1 MSMKNISVVGAGLM
15 GHGLAVV
22 FALGNCKVMLH
33 DVSEDALTRAQKLIS
48 EVFLT
53 LAEAG
58 VIDPRGSSSTLRDR
72 IISTSNLATA
82 VAQADLVVEAVT
94 EDAGIKRSLF
104 SALDMHAPL
113 TALWA
118 SNTSSLNI
126 FDLLPPRRQARSLIA
141 HWYAPP
147 YIIDL
152 VDVVPGPETE
162 PETLAAVKDFLE
174 RLGKRPIVL
183 SKFIN
188 GFIVNRLQA
197 ALNLEI
203 FFLLD
208 QGYATPEQ
216 IDEAAKSGLG
226 LRMPLLGV
234 LKKADYTG
242 LELIQELLANKTY
255 EPPQALQ
262 RSQTL
267 DGLIRIGRTGVM
279 AGKGFFDYRGRPAE
293 ALFRERD
300 SKLLALRKF
309 LQQLGDLE

>member
-1 MSMKNISVVGAGLM
+1 MKNIAVVGAGLM
-15 GHGLAVV
+15 GHGLAAV
-22 FALGNCKVMLH
+22 FALGGHKVTLH
-33 DVSEDALTRAQKLIS
+33 DVSKDALTRAQKLIN

-58 VIDPRGSSSTLRDR
+58 VIDPRGSSSTLKDR
-72 IISTSNLATA
+72 IIPTSNLATA
-82 VAQADLVVEAVT
+82 VAQADLIVEAVT

-104 SALDMHAPL
+104 SELDTCAPL

-126 FDLLPPRRQARSLIA
+126 FDLLPGRRQAKSLIA

-147 YIIDL
+147 YIVDL

-162 PETLAAVKDFLE
+162 PEALATVKDLLE
-174 RLGKRPIVL
+174 SLGKKPIIL
-183 SKFIN
+183 SKFIS

-197 ALNLEI
+197 ALNLKV

-216 IDEAAKSGLG
+216 IDQATKRGLG
-226 LRMPLLGV
+226 LRMPLLGI

-242 LELIQELLANKTY
+242 LELIQELVANKTY
-255 EPPQALQ
+255 EPPRGLQ

-267 DGLIRIGRTGVM
+267 DELIRIGRTGVM
-279 AGKGFFDYRGRPAE
+279 AGKGFFDYHGRPAE

-300 SKLLALRKF
+300 LKLVALQKF

>member
-1 MSMKNISVVGAGLM
+1 MRNISIVGAGLM

-22 FALGNCKVMLH
+22 FALGGCNVTLH
-33 DVSEDALTRAQKLIS
+33 DVSGDALTRAQKLIT

-53 LAEAG
+53 LKGAG
-58 VIDPRGSSSTLRDR
+58 VIEHGESTSTLKER
-72 IISTSNLATA
+72 IIFASDLATA
-82 VAQADLVVEAVT
+82 VVQADLIVEAVT
-94 EDAGIKRSLF
+94 EDPGVKRRLF
-104 SALDMHAPL
+104 LDLDACAPL
-113 TALWA
+113 TALLA

-126 FDLLPPRRQARSLIA
+126 FDLLPARRQAKALIA

-152 VDVVPGPETE
+152 VDVMPGPETV
-162 PETLAAVKDFLE
+162 PEALAAVKDLLE
-174 RLGKRPIVL
+174 RLGKKPIVL

-203 FFLLD
+203 LFLLD

-226 LRMPLLGV
+226 LRMPLLGI

-242 LELIQELLANKTY
+242 LELIQQLVANKTY
-255 EPPQALQ
+255 EPPHGLE

-267 DGLIRIGRTGVM
+267 DQLIRMGRTGVM
-279 AGKGFFDYRGRPAE
+279 SGKGFFDYSGRPAE

-300 SKLLALRKF
+300 LKLLALRKF
-309 LQQLGDLE
+309 LQQLGNLE